1 MGNKM
6 AKLEDKTGKK
16 EYVSSRS
23 TPKRTKDKFKDAV
36 TGYVKSGVD
45 AVRSTKLF
53 RAVET
58 AAKKAEKAGQK
69 KRIKKGIEE
78 YGRSRMEGLKS
89 VSPDDIKTVYP
100 TRGSISTTKPRQ
112 IAYSADNPKEK
123 TGYSALAPNT
133 SPRPKPRPKSMEE
146 DDYGAVDRG
155 NRAAQLEG
163 MNYGGK
169 VTKMNKGTKIKTD
182 PEMERTAKA
191 LKQYQTRGP
200 ISSADR
206 AMAGLVATA
215 PDFGR
220 AAAAMPKVTLR
231 RDRIA
236 EARPDLRQ
244 KEKPTGINVARPDL
258 RKKEKISKRDYQP
271 FTSSMMD
278 EKKERAGANRGGM
291 KAGSNRGGMKV
302 EKKAMGGKC
311 RGMGAATRGGNYKA

>member
-1 MGNKM
+1 M

-36 TGYVKSGVD
+36 KGYVKSGVD

-58 AAKKAEKAGQK
+58 AAKEAEKTGQK
-69 KRIKKGIEE
+69 KRIKKGTEE

-100 TRGSISTTKPRQ
+100 T
-112 IAYSADNPKEK
+112 PKEK
-123 TGYSALAPNT
+123 QFAYGPDHPKAKSALAPKT

-169 VTKMNKGTKIKTD
+169 VTKM
-182 PEMERTAKA
+182 
-191 LKQYQTRGP
+191 
-200 ISSADR
+200 S
-206 AMAGLVATA
+206 
-215 PDFGR
+215 
-220 AAAAMPKVTLR
+220 
-231 RDRIA
+231 
-236 EARPDLRQ
+236 
-244 KEKPTGINVARPDL
+244 
-258 RKKEKISKRDYQP
+258 
-271 FTSSMMD
+271 
-278 EKKERAGANRGGM
+278 
-291 KAGSNRGGMKV
+291 
-302 EKKAMGGKC
+302 MGGKC
-311 RGMGAATRGGNYKA
+311 RGMGAATRGGKFTVVS

>member
-23 TPKRTKDKFKDAV
+23 TPKSTKDKFKDAV

-53 RAVET
+53 RAAET
-58 AAKKAEKAGQK
+58 AAKEAEKAGQK
-69 KRIKKGIEE
+69 KRIKKGTEE

-100 TRGSISTTKPRQ
+100 TRKPRQ

-123 TGYSALAPNT
+123 TDYSALAPKT

-169 VTKMNKGTKIKTD
+169 VTKM
-182 PEMERTAKA
+182 
-191 LKQYQTRGP
+191 
-200 ISSADR
+200 S
-206 AMAGLVATA
+206 
-215 PDFGR
+215 
-220 AAAAMPKVTLR
+220 
-231 RDRIA
+231 
-236 EARPDLRQ
+236 
-244 KEKPTGINVARPDL
+244 
-258 RKKEKISKRDYQP
+258 
-271 FTSSMMD
+271 
-278 EKKERAGANRGGM
+278 
-291 KAGSNRGGMKV
+291 
-302 EKKAMGGKC
+302 MGGKC
-311 RGMGAATRGGNYKA
+311 RGMGAATRGGKFTVVS

>member
-36 TGYVKSGVD
+36 KGYVKSGVD

-53 RAVET
+53 RAAET
-58 AAKKAEKAGQK
+58 AAKEAEKAGQK
-69 KRIKKGIEE
+69 KRIKKGTEE

-100 TRGSISTTKPRQ
+100 TRGSISTTEPEQ
-112 IAYSADNPKEK
+112 FAYGPDHPKAK
-123 TGYSALAPNT
+123 SALAPKT

-169 VTKMNKGTKIKTD
+169 VTKM
-182 PEMERTAKA
+182 
-191 LKQYQTRGP
+191 
-200 ISSADR
+200 S
-206 AMAGLVATA
+206 
-215 PDFGR
+215 
-220 AAAAMPKVTLR
+220 
-231 RDRIA
+231 
-236 EARPDLRQ
+236 
-244 KEKPTGINVARPDL
+244 
-258 RKKEKISKRDYQP
+258 
-271 FTSSMMD
+271 
-278 EKKERAGANRGGM
+278 
-291 KAGSNRGGMKV
+291 
-302 EKKAMGGKC
+302 MGGKC
-311 RGMGAATRGGNYKA
+311 RGMGAATRGGKFTVVS

>member
-1 MGNKM
+1 M

-36 TGYVKSGVD
+36 KGYVKSGVD

-58 AAKKAEKAGQK
+58 AAKEAEKTGQK
-69 KRIKKGIEE
+69 KRIKKGTEE

-100 TRGSISTTKPRQ
+100 TRWSISTTKIGESIPEQ
-112 IAYSADNPKEK
+112 FGYGPDHPKAK
-123 TGYSALAPNT
+123 SALAPKT

-169 VTKMNKGTKIKTD
+169 VTKM
-182 PEMERTAKA
+182 
-191 LKQYQTRGP
+191 
-200 ISSADR
+200 S
-206 AMAGLVATA
+206 
-215 PDFGR
+215 
-220 AAAAMPKVTLR
+220 
-231 RDRIA
+231 
-236 EARPDLRQ
+236 
-244 KEKPTGINVARPDL
+244 
-258 RKKEKISKRDYQP
+258 
-271 FTSSMMD
+271 
-278 EKKERAGANRGGM
+278 
-291 KAGSNRGGMKV
+291 
-302 EKKAMGGKC
+302 MGGKC
-311 RGMGAATRGGNYKA
+311 RGMGAATRGGKFTVVS